1 MLAIQ
6 KYLVKHG
13 LEKTKKMEKKELSI
27 VKYIKKYGLEK
38 AINDF
43 SLICKRY
50 PSKTL
55 LKYNQLIS
63 PTMMAL
69 PEVQECRGLILENGT
84 WNVLSMAFEKFFN
97 SQEGNAAKIDW
108 DTASVLEKL
117 DGTLIQAYWD
127 WNKKRWFAGTTGTA
141 EGEGEVNNKMGTT
154 FNDLF
159 WDTVNNKYTFNECL
173 LNKNF
178 IYVFELTTPYNIV
191 VKPHGESSA
200 TILTIRNRETL
211 EELSRKD
218 LEMAAISLGLPL
230 VKKFDLNAKDVG
242 ALLRT
247 FEGMP
252 WSEEG
257 YVVVDANFNRVKI
270 KNPAYLAVHHLKGK
284 TAEHNILTIVKTN
297 EIEEFASTF
306 PERKEELYR
315 LKESYDNLTKTL
327 NLTWE
332 VLKLAKPK
340 NITPGEKKRYAM
352 RVFEVCNTTELKPF
366 TGLYFGLTEGKIAS
380 VEDFM
385 LKYDDKLLYKML

>member
-1 MLAIQ
+1 MEKRILKIQ
-6 KYLVKHG
+6 KYLRKHG
-13 LEKTKKMEKKELSI
+13 FEKT
-27 VKYIKKYGLEK
+27 VK
-38 AINDF
+38 DF
-43 SLICKRY
+43 KLKTRVY
-50 PSKTL
+50 KNKTL
-55 LKYNQLIS
+55 FKYDQLIS
-63 PTMMAL
+63 PTIMAL
-69 PEVQECRGLILENGT
+69 PEVQECRGLILENDT
-84 WNVLSMAFEKFFN
+84 WDVISMAFEKFFN

-108 DTASVLEKL
+108 KTASVLEKL
-117 DGTLIQAYWD
+117 DGTMIQVYWD
-127 WNKKRWFAGTTGTA
+127 WNKKVWFAATTGTA
-141 EGEGEVNNKMGTT
+141 EGEGEVNNKNGTT
-154 FNDLF
+154 FNELF
-159 WDTVNNKYTFNECL
+159 WDTLNNKYNFNDCL
-173 LNKNF
+173 LDKNH

-200 TILTIRNRETL
+200 TILTVRNRETL
-211 EELSRKD
+211 VELSGKD

-306 PERKEELYR
+306 PERKEELYK
-315 LKESYDNLTKTL
+315 LKENYDNLVDKL
-327 NLTWE
+327 NLLWGE
-332 VLKLAKPK
+332 LKLDKPK
-340 NITPGEKKRYAM
+340 NITPAEKKRYAM
-352 RVFEVCNTTELKPF
+352 RVFEVCVNDLKPF
-366 TGLYFGLTEGKIAS
+366 TGMCFGLAEGKIAS

-385 LKYDDKLLYKML
+385 FKYDDKLLYKML